1 MAPAPPLPYSPSS
14 VHPLLGPPEC
24 HDQPPPPQARPAPAH
39 PFTDL
44 MVANFDDDG
53 GDLPRKGYTENNSA
67 TFLSTGNPCLDF
79 FFHVVPDTPPE
90 SLTRWLEAAWAH
102 DPLTALKLLCN
113 LRGVRGTGKS
123 DKEGFHA
130 AATWLFKNHPRTLAC
145 NVGAFAGFGYFK
157 DLPEILYRLLE
168 GPDIRARQKS
178 EWQQRKG
185 TKSRRRL
192 QSFPVFSCRNKS
204 RRTKGRNSLRTAT
217 ALVPKEVRVA
227 NAVAHNQEQKQ
238 KASELRNKKRI
249 AKARKLLVRYK
260 RDGDFR
266 FLHDAVSGHFAHC
279 LTADLDFLKSG
290 EINRISLAA
299 KWCPSLDSSFDL
311 VTLLCESIAKRV
323 FPRDRFPEYE
333 GLEEAHYAYRVR
345 DRLRKDALVPLRR
358 VLELPEVYMS
368 AGRWGDVP
376 YNRVASVAM
385 KLYKDKFLKHDGERF
400 RSYLADVKS
409 EKATIAAGALLPHEI
424 VASLD
429 DPDGGEV
436 AELQWKRMVEDLS
449 KAGKLEN
456 CIAVCDV
463 SGSMS
468 GTPMEVSVALGLL
481 VSELSREPWKG
492 KVITFSERP
501 QLHVIQ
507 GDGLRCKTE
516 FIRTMDWGYNT
527 NFQSVFDRIL
537 EVATAGQLKAEEMV
551 QKVFVFSDMEFD
563 QASSNPWE
571 TDYEAIKR
579 KFGERGYGAAVPQ
592 IVFWNLRD
600 SSSTPVSAKQAGVA
614 LVSGF
619 SKNLMNMFLEDE
631 GDISPVAIMEAAI
644 SGEEYRDLVVVD

>member
-1 MAPAPPLPYSPSS
+1 MAPSPPPCFTSS
-14 VHPLLGPPEC
+14 LHTLLGPPEC
-24 HDQPPPPQARPAPAH
+24 HDPPPPQARPAPAPAD
-39 PFTDL
+39 PFIDL
-44 MVANFDDDG
+44 MVANFNGD

-90 SLTRWLEAAWAH
+90 SLTERLESAWDH
-102 DPLTALKLLCN
+102 DPLTALKLVCN

-130 AATWLFKNHPRTLAC
+130 AARWLFKNHPWTLAC
-145 NVGAFAGFGYFK
+145 NVGAFAEFGYFK

-168 GPDIRARQKS
+168 GPDIRAKQKS
-178 EWQQRKG
+178 EWQERKG
-185 TKSRRRL
+185 TKSRRQL
-192 QSFPVFSCRNKS
+192 ESVPGFSCRDKS
-204 RRTKGRNSLRTAT
+204 RRKKGRNSSRTAT
-217 ALVPKEVRVA
+217 ASVPKEVRVA
-227 NAVAHNQEQKQ
+227 YAAARDREQKQ

-249 AKARKLLVRYK
+249 AMARKLMERYK

-266 FLHDAVSGHFAHC
+266 FLHDKVSWHFAHC
-279 LTADLDFLKSG
+279 LMADLEFLKSG
-290 EINRISLAA
+290 EINKISLAA

-323 FPRDRFPEYE
+323 FPRERFPEYQ

-385 KLYKDKFLKHDGERF
+385 KLHKDKFLKHDRERF
-400 RSYLADVKS
+400 QTYLADVKS
-409 EKATIAAGALLPHEI
+409 GKATIAAGALLPHEI
-424 VASLD
+424 VASLS
-429 DPDGGEV
+429 DPDTGEV

-449 KAGKLEN
+449 KVGKLEN

-481 VSELSREPWKG
+481 VSELSQEPWKG
-492 KVITFSERP
+492 KVITFSEFP
-501 QLHVIQ
+501 QLHAIQ
-507 GDGLRCKTE
+507 GEDLRSKTE
-516 FIRTMDWGYNT
+516 FIETMEWGANT
-527 NFQSVFDRIL
+527 DFQAVFDRIL
-537 EVATAGQLKAEEMV
+537 EVATAGKLRAEEMV
-551 QKVFVFSDMEFD
+551 RKVFVFSDMEFD
-563 QASSNPWE
+563 QASWNPWE
-571 TDYEAIKR
+571 TDYEAITR

-600 SSSTPVSAKQAGVA
+600 SRSTPVAVKQAGVA

-619 SKNLMNMFLEDE
+619 SKNLMKMFLEDE
-631 GDISPVAIMEAAI
+631 GNISPLAIMEAAI
-644 SGEEYRDLVVVD
+644 SGEEYQDLVVVD

>member
-1 MAPAPPLPYSPSS
+1 MAPPPPYSPSS
-14 VHPLLGPPEC
+14 PHPLLGPPEC
-24 HDQPPPPQARPAPAH
+24 RNPPPPPEARPAPTD

-44 MVANFDDDG
+44 MVANFNHDG
-53 GDLPRKGYTENNSA
+53 HGNWPRKGYTENNSA
-67 TFLSTGNPCLDF
+67 TFYSTGNPCLDF
-79 FFHVVPDTPPE
+79 FFHVVPDTQPE
-90 SLTRWLEAAWAH
+90 SLTQRLESAWAH
-102 DPLTALKLLCN
+102 DPLTALKLVCN

-130 AATWLFKNHPRTLAC
+130 VARWLFKNHPRTLAC

-168 GPDIRARQKS
+168 GPDIRARQKR

-185 TKSRRRL
+185 TKIGRRFR
-192 QSFPVFSCRNKS
+192 CHNKS
-204 RRTKGRNSLRTAT
+204 RRKKGRNSSRAAT
-217 ALVPKEVRVA
+217 TSVPKEVRVA
-227 NAVAHNQEQKQ
+227 NSAARDRELKQ
-238 KASELRNKKRI
+238 KASEMRNEKRI
-249 AKARKLLVRYK
+249 AMSMKLLERYK

-279 LTADLDFLKSG
+279 LTADMEFLKSG
-290 EINRISLAA
+290 ETNKISLAA

-311 VTLLCESIAKRV
+311 ATLLCESIAKRV

-376 YNRVASVAM
+376 YNRVPSVAM
-385 KLYKDKFLKHDGERF
+385 KLHKNKFMKHDGERF
-400 RSYLADVKS
+400 QSYLADVKS
-409 EKATIAAGALLPHEI
+409 GKATIAAGALLPHEI
-424 VASLD
+424 VASLN

-436 AELQWKRMVEDLS
+436 AELQWRRMVEDLS
-449 KAGKLEN
+449 KEGKLEN

-481 VSELSREPWKG
+481 VSELSQEPWRG
-492 KVITFSERP
+492 KVITFSECP
-501 QLHVIQ
+501 QLHAIR
-507 GDGLRCKTE
+507 GDGLRSKTE
-516 FIRTMDWGYNT
+516 FIRRMEWGMNT
-527 NFQSVFDRIL
+527 DFQRVFDRIL
-537 EVATAGQLKAEEMV
+537 EVATAGKLRAEEMV

-571 TDYEAIKR
+571 TDYEAIAR
-579 KFGERGYGAAVPQ
+579 KFRERGYGAAVPQ

-600 SSSTPVSAKQAGVA
+600 SRSTPVGAKQAGVA

-619 SKNLMNMFLEDE
+619 SKNLMKMFLDKA
-631 GDISPVAIMEAAI
+631 GDISPVAVMEAAI
-644 SGEEYRDLVVVD
+644 SGEEYRELVVVD

>member
-1 MAPAPPLPYSPSS
+1 MAAPPSYFSS
-14 VHPLLGPPEC
+14 SLHTLLGPPEC
-24 HDQPPPPQARPAPAH
+24 DDPSPPQAQPAPAD
-39 PFTDL
+39 PFIDL
-44 MVANFDDDG
+44 MVANFNDG
-53 GDLPRKGYTENNSA
+53 GDSPPKGYTENHSA
-67 TFLSTGNPCLDF
+67 TFLSAGNPCLDF
-79 FFHVVPDTPPE
+79 FFHVVPDTLPE
-90 SLTRWLEAAWAH
+90 SLTQRLESAWAH
-102 DPLTALKLLCN
+102 DPLTTLRLVCN

-130 AATWLFKNHPRTLAC
+130 AARWLFKNHPRTLAC
-145 NVGAFAGFGYFK
+145 NVGAFAKFGYFK

-168 GPDIRARQKS
+168 GPDVRARQKR

-185 TKSRRRL
+185 TKRRRRW
-192 QSFPVFSCRNKS
+192 QSFPAFGCRNKS
-204 RRTKGRNSLRTAT
+204 GRKERKNCSTTAT
-217 ALVPKEVRVA
+217 ASVPKEVRVA
-227 NAVAHNQEQKQ
+227 NAAARDREQKQ

-249 AKARKLLVRYK
+249 AMARKLLERYK
-260 RDGDFR
+260 HDGDFR
-266 FLHDAVSGHFAHC
+266 FLHDAVSGHFARC
-279 LTADLDFLKSG
+279 LTADLEFLKSG
-290 EINRISLAA
+290 EINKISLAA

-368 AGRWGDVP
+368 AGRWGDIP

-385 KLYKDKFLKHDGERF
+385 KLHKDKFLKHDGERF
-400 RSYLADVKS
+400 QSYLADVKS
-409 EKATIAAGALLPHEI
+409 GKATIAAGALLPHEI

-429 DPDGGEV
+429 DPDRGEV

-492 KVITFSERP
+492 KVITFSHLP
-501 QLHVIQ
+501 QLHAIQ
-507 GDGLRCKTE
+507 GDGLRSKTE
-516 FIRTMDWGYNT
+516 FIRTMEWGLNT
-527 NFQSVFDRIL
+527 DFQSVFDRIL
-537 EVATAGQLKAEEMV
+537 EVATAGKLRPEEMV
-551 QKVFVFSDMEFD
+551 RKVFVFSDMEFD
-563 QASSNPWE
+563 LASSNPWE
-571 TDYEAIKR
+571 TDYEAITR
-579 KFGERGYGAAVPQ
+579 KFREHGYGAAVPQ

-600 SSSTPVSAKQAGVA
+600 SRSTPVAAKQAGVA

-619 SKNLMNMFLEDE
+619 SKNLMKMFVEDE
-631 GDISPVAIMEAAI
+631 GDISPVAIMEAAV
-644 SGEEYRDLVVVD
+644 SGKEYRDLVVVD